1 MRWAD
6 IMKLVTAFLGLSSK
20 SIDNERKLWPTG
32 CEYPTPATYSRVRQR
47 KMAIIYFSTAVLLI
61 K

>member
-1 MRWAD
+1 
-6 IMKLVTAFLGLSSK
+6 MKLVTAFLGLSSK
-20 SIDNERKLWPTG
+20 SIDDERKLWPTG